1 MLSRLWGWV
10 VAAFAILGAALLYM
24 VGQRNK
30 ARETAKR
37 ARVAVKASEANRD
50 ADHAARKAQEAAR
63 AQSEE
68 VQREADERDSGT
80 RPSGDLRR

>member
-37 ARVAVKASEANRD
+37 ARVAVQTSEANREV
-50 ADHAARKAQEAAR
+50 DHAARKAQEAAR
-63 AQSEE
+63 EKSAE
-68 VQREADERDSGT
+68 VQREADDRDSGT
-80 RPSGDLRR
+80 RPSGNLRR

>member
-1 MLSRLWGWV
+1 MNRLWGWI

-30 ARETAKR
+30 AREAAKR
-37 ARVAVKASEANRD
+37 ARVAVQTSEANRQ

-63 AQSEE
+63 AQSKE
-68 VQREADERDSGT
+68 VQSEADERDSGT
-80 RPSGDLRR
+80 RPSGHLRR

>member
-1 MLSRLWGWV
+1 MNRLWGWI

-24 VGQRNK
+24 TGQRNK

-37 ARVAVKASEANRD
+37 ARVAVQTSEANRH

-63 AQSEE
+63 AQSKE

-80 RPSGDLRR
+80 RPSGTLRR

>member
-37 ARVAVKASEANRD
+37 ARVAVQASEANRD
-50 ADHAARKAQEAAR
+50 ADAAARKAQEAAR
-63 AQSEE
+63 QQSQE

-80 RPSGDLRR
+80 RPGGDLRR

>member
-1 MLSRLWGWV
+1 MNRLWGWI

-30 ARETAKR
+30 AHETANR
-37 ARVAVKASEANRD
+37 ARVAVKTSEANRS

-63 AQSEE
+63 EQSEE
-68 VQREADERDSGT
+68 VQREADERPSSK
-80 RPSGDLRR
+80 RPSGHLRR